1 MQLFLKWRRTGTS
14 SPNLIMAVVCL
25 GIFIAALDQTV
36 IYGALPDMMLDIQL
50 PVTRLDQASWIVT
63 GYLLGYTF
71 AMPLMGRV
79 SDIYG
84 HGRIYIL
91 ALGIF
96 MAGSILVALAANLQ
110 WIVGARV
117 IQAIGGGAVVPIAM
131 AIAGDIYSGK
141 NRAVALGVIGAAVEA
156 GGALGPFYG
165 AAVAQY
171 WGWKWLFWIN
181 LPLGLIIIL
190 VVVLFL
196 KPSPRTEG
204 KIDYLNGFLLA
215 AGLALFS
222 LGISQQSGPRFWV
235 YLPGF
240 IAASLLL
247 FALFGWRSLRE
258 SDPLIKLG
266 IFRDGTF
273 SSANITNFL
282 VGGALIIAMVNIP
295 LMSDTIM
302 GASPLEGG
310 LRLLRLTIMLS
321 LGAVAG
327 GFICRRWGYRWPTI
341 LGLVLSSAG
350 FFLMSR
356 WTLAIADPQMTID
369 LAVCGFGFGLVIAP
383 LGTAAMNSVK
393 EEQKGIA
400 SSLVVMMRMV
410 GMIIGLSAITAW
422 GMDRFHLMTA
432 SMSLTEII
440 AAPEK
445 LTQSLL
451 VLFSDFFL
459 ASAGICLA
467 AIIPAFWVGRKKKA
481 L

>member
-1 MQLFLKWRRTGTS
+1 
-14 SPNLIMAVVCL
+14 
-25 GIFIAALDQTV
+25 
-36 IYGALPDMMLDIQL
+36 
-50 PVTRLDQASWIVT
+50 
-63 GYLLGYTF
+63 
-71 AMPLMGRV
+71 
-79 SDIYG
+79 
-84 HGRIYIL
+84 
-91 ALGIF
+91 
-96 MAGSILVALAANLQ
+96 
-110 WIVGARV
+110 
-117 IQAIGGGAVVPIAM
+117 
-131 AIAGDIYSGK
+131 
-141 NRAVALGVIGAAVEA
+141 
-156 GGALGPFYG
+156 
-165 AAVAQY
+165 
-171 WGWKWLFWIN
+171 
-181 LPLGLIIIL
+181 
-190 VVVLFL
+190 
-196 KPSPRTEG
+196 
-204 KIDYLNGFLLA
+204 
-215 AGLALFS
+215 
-222 LGISQQSGPRFWV
+222 
-235 YLPGF
+235 
-240 IAASLLL
+240 
-247 FALFGWRSLRE
+247 
-258 SDPLIKLG
+258 
-266 IFRDGTF
+266 
-273 SSANITNFL
+273 L

-459 ASAGICLA
+459 ASAGICLV